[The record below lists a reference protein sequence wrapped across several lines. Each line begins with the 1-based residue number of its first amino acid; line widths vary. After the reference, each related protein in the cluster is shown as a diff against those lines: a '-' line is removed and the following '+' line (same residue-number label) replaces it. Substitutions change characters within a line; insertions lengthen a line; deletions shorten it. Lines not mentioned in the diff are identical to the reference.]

1 MILKVKKKFTFESQV
16 VIIPAPN
23 SQKLKKME
31 KGIVEIGRDF
41 LADFIGLERGVF
53 YTIKKLLFDP
63 QEVMEAYKAK
73 DSRVCTPFSLIVLVF
88 GFFFFVSLQTGLD
101 VRIFAKAEK
110 IAGKSGIPEIATLTP
125 LVWSNLPFLV
135 SVYVILTCSF
145 LSLFTKK
152 LQLSFYDH
160 VVANLYNLAVVMALV
175 SFLVSSLPLIN
186 FDPNLF
192 NLMMTVMFL
201 AIIFVKKIKLRI
213 LFYYPENVRNKL
225 KKPMILSSILMAL
238 VLYIPIIW
246 LLFSGRL

>member
-1 MILKVKKKFTFESQV
+1 MKVKKKFTFEIQV
-16 VIIPAPN
+16 VILPAPN
-23 SQKLKKME
+23 SQKQKKME

-63 QEVMEAYKAK
+63 QEVMEAYKGK

-152 LQLSFYDH
+152 LNLSFYDH

-175 SFLVSSLPLIN
+175 SFLVSVLPLIN

-213 LFYYPENVRNKL
+213 LFYYPENVRAKL
-225 KKPMILSSILMAL
+225 KKPMVLSSILMAL
-238 VLYIPIIW
+238 VLYLPFFW
-246 LLFSGRL
+246 MFFSGRL